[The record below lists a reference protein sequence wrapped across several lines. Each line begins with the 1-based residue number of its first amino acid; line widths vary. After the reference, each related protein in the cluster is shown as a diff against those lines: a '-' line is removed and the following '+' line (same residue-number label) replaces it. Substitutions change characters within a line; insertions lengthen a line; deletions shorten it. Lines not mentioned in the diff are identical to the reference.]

1 MMRTLDNITYE
12 ADRKVWRYMRVR
24 RLEEMI
30 TEHRLHFASANQF
43 EDPFEGAVAVLPHGF
58 PVDPRYSGMDS
69 GERAFAE
76 LKRLTKICC
85 WHIADHESVAMWKL
99 YSDLGKGVA
108 ITSTLARLASALTPF
123 RLQPEYGVED
133 LWGGNVAYV
142 DLLKVRLRRAGML
155 ERFFFKHNA
164 YSWEK
169 EFRLAISV
177 RMAEE
182 NGVPVPSD
190 GIFVGAAV
198 PDLIE
203 EIHIGPAIEP
213 QERQRITAVCKDY
226 GLDDRVRVTSLLGR
240 PRYI

>member
-1 MMRTLDNITYE
+1 
-12 ADRKVWRYMRVR
+12 MRVSR
-24 RLEEMI
+24 FETMI
-30 TEHRLHFASANQF
+30 KEHCLHFASANQF
-43 EDPFEGAVAVLPHGF
+43 EDPFEGAVAVLPYDF
-58 PVDPRYSGMDS
+58 PVDPRYSGMDA

-76 LKRLTKICC
+76 LKRLTKLSC
-85 WHIADHESVAMWKL
+85 WHIEDHESVAMWKL

-108 ITSTLARLASALTPF
+108 ITSTPARLASALTPF
-123 RLQPEYGVED
+123 RLKPEYGVED

-142 DLLKVRLRRAGML
+142 DLVKVRLRAGMH

-182 NGVPVPSD
+182 YGVPVPTD

-203 EIHIGPAIEP
+203 EICIGPAIDP
-213 QERQRITAVCKDY
+213 QERLRITAVCKDH
-226 GLDDRVRVTSLLGR
+226 GLDDRIRVTSLLGR
-240 PRYI
+240 PRYT